1 MVYLVYPGSERPG
14 STSANTASDLATML
28 QRDILS
34 RQASS
39 CAAMVLS
46 MLAGAVAVTTIF
58 RFWVAIGALVQMEK
72 LARCR
77 GRTKLGPTPVRSAT
91 ALRNSTGRWSRFG
104 GLCGVLSCFLSCVSC
119 VSSSPL
125 SLSLPLV
132 VYSLL
137 GHVLLS

>member
-1 MVYLVYPGSERPG
+1 MAYLVCRASERSG
-14 STSANTASDLATML
+14 LTSASTASDLATTR

-34 RQASS
+34 RQGSS

-58 RFWVAIGALVQMEK
+58 RSWVAIGALVQMEK

>member
-1 MVYLVYPGSERPG
+1 MAYLVCRSSERSG
-14 STSANTASDLATML
+14 LTCASTASDLATTR

-39 CAAMVLS
+39 CAAMVPS
-46 MLAGAVAVTTIF
+46 TLAGAVAVTTIL
-58 RFWVAIGALVQMEK
+58 RFWGAIGALVQMEK

-77 GRTKLGPTPVRSAT
+77 GRTKLGPTPVRSVT

-104 GLCGVLSCFLSCVSC
+104 GLCGVLSCLLSCVSC

-132 VYSLL
+132 AYSLL